1 MKRQQLTIWVSAIL
15 AVLFLF
21 VVLVFQV
28 RQTEIAVVTTF
39 GQITR
44 PINEP
49 GGYFRWPWP
58 IQKIYK
64 FDRRL
69 QNFESRFDQVTTA
82 DGRSL
87 TVSIFAGWR
96 IQKPQLFQERFK
108 GSFTRAQDNIE
119 DLVRNAQASVLAK
132 YSFSELVSTNP
143 DDLKLKQIEEEVL
156 ASVQSDS
163 QIQRF
168 GVDIEMLGFKRIGL
182 PESITAN
189 VFDRMKA
196 ERQREVSRL
205 ESEGES
211 EAIRIRAEADR
222 QRQQILA
229 DAQAQATV
237 IVGQG
242 EAEAAKYYKVFQKNP
257 EFAIF
262 LMEIETLEGSLKDRT
277 TMILDQQT
285 APFHLLKQVIEDV
298 PEQNG
303 EEAVPVSEGQS
314 VDNPVEP

>member
-44 PINEP
+44 PITEP

-96 IQKPQLFQERFK
+96 IQEPQLFQERFK

-143 DDLKLKQIEEEVL
+143 DDLKLKQIEAEVL
-156 ASVQSDS
+156 ESVQSDS

-242 EAEAAKYYKVFQKNP
+242 EAEAAKYYQVFQKNP

-285 APFHLLKQVIEDV
+285 APFHLLKQVIVDV
-298 PEQNG
+298 PEQSG

>member
-15 AVLFLF
+15 AILFLF
-21 VVLVFQV
+21 IVLVFQV

-44 PINEP
+44 SITEP

-58 IQKIYK
+58 IQKVYK

-69 QNFESRFDQVTTA
+69 QNFESRFDQVTTS

-87 TVSIFAGWR
+87 TVSIFSGWR
-96 IQKPQLFQERFK
+96 IQEPRLFQQRFK
-108 GSFTRAQDNIE
+108 GSLVRAKDNLE

-132 YSFSELVSTNP
+132 YKFQDLVSTNRSN
-143 DDLKLKQIEEEVL
+143 LKLKQIESEVL
-156 ASVQSDS
+156 AAVRSDS
-163 QIQRF
+163 QVQGF
-168 GVDIEMLGFKRIGL
+168 GIAVELLGFKRIGL
-182 PESITAN
+182 PESITAK

-196 ERQREVSRL
+196 ERQKEVSRL

-229 DAQAQATV
+229 EANAQAT
-237 IVGQG
+237 IIIGQG
-242 EAEAAKYYKVFQKNP
+242 EAEAARYYQVFQQNP
-257 EFAIF
+257 ELAIF
-262 LMEIETLEGSLKDRT
+262 LMEMETLEGSLKDRT
-277 TMILDQQT
+277 TLILDQQT
-285 APFHLLKQVIEDV
+285 APFHRFKQVLDL
-298 PEQNG
+298 Q
-303 EEAVPVSEGQS
+303 SEPQGQTTQPTT
-314 VDNPVEP
+314 DNP